1 MPYLTFIFLLDF
13 MLLKQ
18 AIRLP
23 IMIKSLDQSEI
34 RPTFQTVESLGE
46 SESEIPVNAKGG

>member
-1 MPYLTFIFLLDF
+1 

-34 RPTFQTVESLGE
+34 RPIFETLESLGE
-46 SESEIPVNAKGG
+46 SVSEIPANVKSV